1 MCPGRYGPVYRKEG
15 DSHVVDFYKWGLVPF
30 FSTEQRTFNTFNCRD
45 DALIENRGMWTPV
58 KQHHRCI
65 VLAEGYY
72 EWKKESKKR
81 IPYYIK
87 RKDGKLLCMAG
98 LWDVNTKVTEDGEE
112 LFSYTVITTT
122 AHKGINW
129 LHDRMPVIW
138 DPVDDKDIIDTW
150 LNEELAWKDDPQLF
164 TKGLKSFDSSKL
176 EVYEVSSDVGKIGN
190 SYKELTMPV
199 KKGNIKDFFSNP
211 KKGKPQESSKEETK
225 EPKELSEP
233 ENKEPKGSEPPLPKE
248 PEERESQAEKDKNAI
263 GTETDKPAGAKRK
276 TTSGQS
282 PRKKLKP
289 STSPTKQKSI
299 TSFFSK

>member
-1 MCPGRYGPVYRKEG
+1 
-15 DSHVVDFYKWGLVPF
+15 
-30 FSTEQRTFNTFNCRD
+30 
-45 DALIENRGMWTPV
+45 MWTPV

-81 IPYYIK
+81 VPYYIK

-150 LNEELAWKDDPQLF
+150 LNDELAWKDDPQLF

-176 EVYEVSSDVGKIGN
+176 EVYEVPSDVGKIGN

-211 KKGKPQESSKEETK
+211 KKSKPQESNKNDTK
-225 EPKELSEP
+225 ESKELSEP
-233 ENKEPKGSEPPLPKE
+233 EAKEPEGKGPESKEPESKEPEAKEPKTKE
-248 PEERESQAEKDKNAI
+248 PESKERGSKEPESKEPGPNELEKDNNSDR
-263 GTETDKPAGAKRK
+263 TETGTKRK

-282 PRKKLKP
+282 PRKKSKP